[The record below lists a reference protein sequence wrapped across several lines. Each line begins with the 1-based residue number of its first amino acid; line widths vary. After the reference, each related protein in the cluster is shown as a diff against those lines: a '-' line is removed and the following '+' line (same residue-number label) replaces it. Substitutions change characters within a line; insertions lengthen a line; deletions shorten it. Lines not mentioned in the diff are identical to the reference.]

1 MVNLFLIK
9 LRKSF
14 ATGKL
19 EKAFCKYLGL
29 SIDSEVT
36 VIALDQEH
44 SLTKINND
52 ANQKTDPLLSLTA
65 SKKERLYSKT
75 GQTLSLRKIP

>member
-14 ATGKL
+14 AIGTL
-19 EKAFCKYLGL
+19 EKAFFKYLGL
-29 SIDSEVT
+29 SIDSEAT
-36 VIALDQEH
+36 IIALDQEQ

-52 ANQKTDPLLSLTA
+52 TNRKTDPLLSLTA
-65 SKKERLYSKT
+65 SNKER
-75 GQTLSLRKIP
+75 